1 MLAERTGA
9 AILLAAGFS
18 RRFGTDKRQF
28 TLDDG
33 QPMLPATIATYLAVF
48 EFLTVV
54 MRPEDTALAA
64 QISGCNIV
72 YAGDAHLGMGHS
84 LSAGMRSLL
93 PVDFAFIGLADMPFI
108 ATSTLQQLIDCM
120 GQLDDDAIVQPFYR
134 DTPGHPVGFGRA
146 HFDALSNLT
155 GDVGAK
161 TVVQT
166 HGAQLRAVKIDDA
179 GVVRDLDVPP

>member
-1 MLAERTGA
+1 MLH
-9 AILLAAGFS
+9 
-18 RRFGTDKRQF
+18 
-28 TLDDG
+28 
-33 QPMLPATIATYLAVF
+33 ATVATYLAVF

-64 QISGCNIV
+64 QISGCDIT

-84 LSAGMRSLL
+84 LSAGMRSLP

-108 ATSTLQQLIDCM
+108 ATATLQELVDCM

-161 TVVQT
+161 AVVQT
-166 HGAQLRAVKIDDA
+166 HRSQLRTVEVDDA
-179 GVVRDLDVPP
+179 GVIRDLDVPP